1 MKHILE
7 NNILKTRLLPV
18 SSAVLAMMLAA
29 SCSNDIISDGEIQ
42 SLPENTYP
50 LSFQATVSCRVDSR
64 AGGKDSWAADDKI
77 GVQLYDKTA
86 TYKYSAEKSSFVPDP
101 TPLYWESTAPATVR
115 AWYPSENKDYVLT
128 DQTGGF
134 ASLDFMKV
142 EKQMSYG
149 STQEESTLTFSHLMS
164 KVECTLTTDESITV
178 IDVQF
183 MGVPGVKFD
192 NGNLAPA
199 YENLSGI
206 SPKETSDG
214 GTKKYTA
221 LLYPQQMQGKP
232 LIVVTDNSGNQY
244 TYKSMLEDE
253 TNLKA
258 GYIHAFEIKV
268 LKGEVNIS
276 STTVKNWNEVEES
289 TDATLKTSFKVVLP
303 EGFNTENGYT
313 YKSLKEGE
321 TVITVE
327 NNTFDA
333 PKEGFSVSF
342 TPNTE
347 QLNKGFLMQKGIAQI
362 FPRITTTEETTTY
375 TYKFTNLKRDITLSF
390 GEYILI
396 GDYYFDDNT
405 TAGVSTKEGA
415 QCIGIVFHVGAGPG
429 DNKDNYAG
437 TAIAQNGIR
446 GYVVALNDAHKDA
459 GIWGP
464 RTQVNGIE
472 SLTSYSNSYLGY
484 KNSQIVKAAQA
495 YTDADISDP
504 DKANTHW
511 AFKAAIE
518 YSESAPEATSG
529 WYLPSIGQLYDISQ
543 VEFINELC
551 TSASGMVF
559 RTDLQTNG
567 NGVKGGYW
575 SSTEFFKGPDQGDAY
590 SDAYYFMFDGNQI
603 RTWSKNQDFAA
614 PSYVRSVLTF

>member
-134 ASLDFMKV
+134 ASLDFMKA

-289 TDATLKTSFKVVLP
+289 TDATLKEYFKVVLP
-303 EGFNTENGYT
+303 EGFNTADGYK
-313 YKSLKEGE
+313 YNSLKEME
-321 TVITVE
+321 SEIEVT
-327 NNTFDA
+327 NNTFNA

-342 TPNTE
+342 TPKTD
-347 QLNKGFLMQKGIAQI
+347 QLNKGFLLQKGIAQV

-405 TAGVSTKEGA
+405 TAGVSAKEGA
-415 QCIGIVFHVGAGPG
+415 QCIGIVFHLGAGPG
-429 DNKDNYAG
+429 DNKDNYSG

-459 GIWGP
+459 GAWGI
-464 RTQVNGIE
+464 RGQNVEALLDKDKDKVDNV
-472 SLTSYSNSYLGY
+472 YDGY
-484 KNSQIVKAAQA
+484 KNTLVIKSLGDV
-495 YTDADISDP
+495 YTNT
-504 DKANTHW
+504 DKSKPLQNGQYW
-511 AFKAAIE
+511 AFKVASE
-518 YSESAPEATSG
+518 YDVTASTSSSG
-529 WYLPSIGQLYDISQ
+529 WYLPSIGQLDD
-543 VEFINELC
+543 VEAVPN
-551 TSASGMVF
+551 
-559 RTDLQTNG
+559 LQNLLQNAQG
-567 NGVKGGYW
+567 SWFNQDNNARYW
-575 SSTEFFKGPDQGDAY
+575 SSTEFHANDAWY
-590 SDAYYFMFDGNQI
+590 KHFNESDKEAYAKSNDGGNYL
-603 RTWSKNQDFAA
+603 R

>member
-18 SSAVLAMMLAA
+18 SSAVLVMMLAA
-29 SCSNDIISDGEIQ
+29 SCSNDIITDGEIQ

-50 LSFQATVSCRVDSR
+50 LSFQATVSGRVDSR
-64 AGGKDSWAADDKI
+64 AGGKDSWIADDKI

-86 TYKYSAEKSSFVPDP
+86 TYKYSAEKSSFIPDA
-101 TPLYWESTAPATVR
+101 TPLYWESTAPATVK
-115 AWYPSENKDYVLT
+115 AWYPSENKEYVLT
-128 DQTGGF
+128 DQTEGF
-134 ASLDFMKV
+134 ASLDFMKA
-142 EKQMSYG
+142 EKLMSYS
-149 STQEESTLTFSHLMS
+149 STQEESTLSFSHLMS
-164 KVECTLTTDESITV
+164 KVECTLTTDGSIT
-178 IDVQF
+178 IADVQF
-183 MGVPGVKFD
+183 IGTPEVIFN
-192 NGNLAPA
+192 NGNLAPK
-199 YENLSGI
+199 YVNLSGI
-206 SPKETSDG
+206 SPEETSEVDI
-214 GTKKYTA
+214 KKYTA
-221 LLYPQQMQGKP
+221 LLYPQQMKGKSF
-232 LIVVTDNSGNQY
+232 IVVTDNSGIQY
-244 TYKSMLEDE
+244 TYKSMSEEE

-258 GYIHAFEIKV
+258 GYIHSFEIEV

-276 STTVKNWNEVEES
+276 STTVTNWNEEEES

-303 EGFNTENGYT
+303 EGFNTEDGYT

-321 TVITVE
+321 SDIEVT

-333 PKEGFSVSF
+333 PVEGFSISF
-342 TPNTE
+342 TPSAD
-347 QLNKGFLMQKGIAQI
+347 QLDKGFLVQKGIAQVM
-362 FPRITTTEETTTY
+362 RTTSIDEAVTY
-375 TYKFTNLKRDITLSF
+375 TYKVTNLKRDITLSF
-390 GEYILI
+390 GEYIQI
-396 GDYYFDDNT
+396 GDYYFSDNT
-405 TAGVSTKEGA
+405 TAGLSTKEGA
-415 QCIGIVFHVGAGPG
+415 QCIGIVFHLGAGPG

-518 YSESAPEATSG
+518 YSESVPEATSG

-543 VEFINELC
+543 VESINELC
-551 TSASGMVF
+551 TSASGMAF
-559 RTDLQTNG
+559 RTDLQTNDYG
-567 NGVKGGYW
+567 AKGGYW
-575 SSTEFFKGPDQGDAY
+575 SSTEFFKGPEQGDAY
-590 SDAYYFMFDGNQI
+590 SDAYYFMFDSNQI
-603 RTWSKNQDFAA
+603 RTWSKSQDFAA

>member
-18 SSAVLAMMLAA
+18 SSAVLVMMLAA
-29 SCSNDIISDGEIQ
+29 SCSNDIITDGEIQ

-50 LSFQATVSCRVDSR
+50 LSFQATVSGRVDSR
-64 AGGKDSWAADDKI
+64 AGGKDSWIADDKI

-86 TYKYSAEKSSFVPDP
+86 TYKYSAEKSSFIPDA
-101 TPLYWESTAPATVR
+101 TPLYWESTAPATVK
-115 AWYPSENKDYVLT
+115 AWYPSENKEYVLT
-128 DQTGGF
+128 DQTEGF
-134 ASLDFMKV
+134 ASLDFMKA
-142 EKQMSYG
+142 EKLMSYS
-149 STQEESTLTFSHLMS
+149 STQEESTLSFSHLMS
-164 KVECTLTTDESITV
+164 KVECTLTTDGSIT
-178 IDVQF
+178 IADVQF
-183 MGVPGVKFD
+183 IGTPEVIFN
-192 NGNLAPA
+192 NGNLAPK
-199 YENLSGI
+199 YVNLSGI
-206 SPKETSDG
+206 SPEETSEVDI
-214 GTKKYTA
+214 KKYTA
-221 LLYPQQMQGKP
+221 LLYPQQMKGKSF
-232 LIVVTDNSGNQY
+232 IVVTDNSGTQY
-244 TYKSMLEDE
+244 TYKSMSEEE

-258 GYIHAFEIKV
+258 GYIHSFEIEV

-276 STTVKNWNEVEES
+276 STTVTNWNEEEES

-303 EGFNTENGYT
+303 EGFNTEDGYT

-321 TVITVE
+321 SDIEVT

-333 PKEGFSVSF
+333 PVEGFSISF
-342 TPNTE
+342 TPSAD
-347 QLNKGFLMQKGIAQI
+347 QLDKGFLVQKGIAQVM
-362 FPRITTTEETTTY
+362 RTTSIDEAVTY
-375 TYKFTNLKRDITLSF
+375 TYKVTNLKRDITLSF
-390 GEYILI
+390 GEYIQI
-396 GDYYFDDNT
+396 GDYYFSDNT
-405 TAGVSTKEGA
+405 TAGLSTKEGA
-415 QCIGIVFHVGAGPG
+415 QCIGIVFHLGAGPG

-518 YSESAPEATSG
+518 YSESVPEATSG

-543 VEFINELC
+543 VESINELC
-551 TSASGMVF
+551 TSASGMAF
-559 RTDLQTNG
+559 RTDLQTNDYG
-567 NGVKGGYW
+567 AKGGYW
-575 SSTEFFKGPDQGDAY
+575 SSTEFFKGPEQGDAY
-590 SDAYYFMFDGNQI
+590 SDAYYFMFDSNQI
-603 RTWSKNQDFAA
+603 RTWSKSQDFAA

>member
-18 SSAVLAMMLAA
+18 SSALLVIMLAA
-29 SCSNDIISDGEIQ
+29 SCSNDIVSDEEIQ

-50 LSFQATVSCRVDSR
+50 LSFQATVSGHVDSR

-86 TYKYSAEKSSFVPDP
+86 TYKYSAEKNSFVSDA
-101 TPLYWESTAPATVR
+101 TTLYWESTAPATVK
-115 AWYPSENKDYVLT
+115 AWYPSENKEYVLT
-128 DQTGGF
+128 DQTEGF
-134 ASLDFMKV
+134 VSLDFMKA
-142 EKQMSYG
+142 EKLMSYS
-149 STQEESTLTFSHLMS
+149 STQEESTLSFSHLMS
-164 KVECTLTTDESITV
+164 KVECTLTTDGSIT
-178 IDVQF
+178 IADVQF
-183 MGVPGVKFD
+183 IGTPEVIFN
-192 NGNLAPA
+192 NGNLAPK
-199 YENLSGI
+199 YVNLSGI
-206 SPKETSDG
+206 SPEETSEVDI
-214 GTKKYTA
+214 KKYTA
-221 LLYPQQMQGKP
+221 LLYPQQMKGKSF
-232 LIVVTDNSGNQY
+232 IVVTDNSGTQY
-244 TYKSMLEDE
+244 TYKSMSEEE

-258 GYIHAFEIKV
+258 GYIHSFEIEV

-276 STTVKNWNEVEES
+276 STTVTNWNEVEES

-303 EGFNTENGYT
+303 EGFNTEDGYT

-321 TVITVE
+321 SDIEVT
-327 NNTFDA
+327 NNTFNA

-342 TPNTE
+342 TPKTD
-347 QLNKGFLMQKGIAQI
+347 QLNKGFLMQKGIAEVT
-362 FPRITTTEETTTY
+362 RTTSIDEAVTY
-375 TYKFTNLKRDITLSF
+375 TYKVTNLKRDITLSF
-390 GEYILI
+390 DEYIQI

-415 QCIGIVFHVGAGPG
+415 QCIGIVFHLGAGPG

-543 VEFINELC
+543 VESINELC
-551 TSASGMVF
+551 TSASGMAF
-559 RTDLQTNG
+559 RTDLQTNDYG
-567 NGVKGGYW
+567 AKGGYW

-590 SDAYYFMFDGNQI
+590 SDAYYFMFDSNQI
-603 RTWSKNQDFAA
+603 RTWSKSQDFAA